1 MSHDET
7 SKPSVV
13 VVGGGFAGVGCAK
26 ELAKHDV
33 NVTLLDRN
41 NYHQFQPLL
50 YQVATAEL
58 STTDVA
64 RPLRAIFA
72 KDDTVDVKQLTVTDI
87 DVNTRTV
94 TTSDGQSFT
103 GDYLVLAAGSRPN
116 YFHTPGADQYAF
128 PLYSVD
134 DATKL
139 RSRIFEVF
147 EEADSNPAR
156 VDQGALNIV
165 IVGAGPTGVETA
177 GAVAD
182 LVNQVMPTRFH
193 DLDVKRTRIYL
204 IDHGPVVLAAF
215 SEKAHE
221 YAAKK
226 LEHKGVILKL
236 STGVSEVTADS
247 VTLSDGSKIPTRTVV
262 WAGGLQAPE
271 MIGKVGLGQGRGGR
285 LTAEPDL
292 TVEDHPRVYAIGDVA
307 NIPDHDGNT
316 LPQLGSVALQAGRW
330 AARKHPRRPC
340 RQAAAPV
347 PLPRQ
352 GDHGDDR
359 RRRGHRRG
367 GCPPPRAARPHGV
380 RRVARRARLAD
391 ERCPPARR
399 RLHLVGVGLPRLEP
413 VELDHRGPGCRAD
426 RLGRRGRSSWEA
438 IDMTERY
445 DVIIIGSGAGGG
457 TLAHSLADT
466 GKRILL
472 LERGNYLPREMD
484 NWDPEPVFVH
494 GKYISK
500 DTWYDADGKPF
511 QPQVHYNVGGA
522 TKLYGAALYR
532 LRPQDFGEI
541 RHVDGLSP
549 AWPLTYDD
557 FEPWYS
563 EAEWL
568 YQVHG
573 NAGEDPTEGH
583 RSKPYPWPAVSHE
596 PRIQQLVGRS
606 RGGRLPPVPRPVRHP
621 ARRGGSSQE
630 HVHPL
635 HVV

>member
-1 MSHDET
+1 MSHDDT

-58 STTDVA
+58 STTDIA

-94 TTSDGQSFT
+94 TTSDGQSFS

-116 YFHTPGADQYAF
+116 FFNTPGADQYAF

-147 EEADSNPAR
+147 EEADANPAR

-177 GAVAD
+177 GSIAD
-182 LVNQVMPTRFH
+182 LVNQVMPARFH

-236 STGVSEVTADS
+236 STGVSEVSADS
-247 VTLSDGSKIPTRTVV
+247 VTLSDGSKILTRTVV

-330 AARKHPRRPC
+330 AGGNILADHAGKPRRPFHYHDKGIMAMIGDG
-340 RQAAAPV
+340 AAIAEV
-347 PLPRQ
+347 GAHHHEL
-352 GDHGDDR
+352 HG
-359 RRRGHRRG
+359 HMAF
-367 GCPPPRAARPHGV
+367 AAWLGVHAWLMSGV
-380 RRVARRARLAD
+380 RQRVDAFISWGWD
-391 ERCPPARR
+391 F
-399 RLHLVGVGLPRLEP
+399 
-413 VELDHRGPGCRAD
+413 
-426 RLGRRGRSSWEA
+426 LGSSRSSSVIVDPSA
-438 IDMTERY
+438 AQIDWGDEE
-445 DVIIIGSGAGGG
+445 
-457 TLAHSLADT
+457 
-466 GKRILL
+466 K
-472 LERGNYLPREMD
+472 
-484 NWDPEPVFVH
+484 
-494 GKYISK
+494 
-500 DTWYDADGKPF
+500 
-511 QPQVHYNVGGA
+511 
-522 TKLYGAALYR
+522 
-532 LRPQDFGEI
+532 
-541 RHVDGLSP
+541 
-549 AWPLTYDD
+549 
-557 FEPWYS
+557 
-563 EAEWL
+563 
-568 YQVHG
+568 
-573 NAGEDPTEGH
+573 
-583 RSKPYPWPAVSHE
+583 
-596 PRIQQLVGRS
+596 
-606 RGGRLPPVPRPVRHP
+606 
-621 ARRGGSSQE
+621 
-630 HVHPL
+630 
-635 HVV
+635 

>member
-1 MSHDET
+1 MSHDE
-7 SKPSVV
+7 SMPSVV

-33 NVTLLDRN
+33 KVTLLDRN

-58 STTDVA
+58 STTDIA

-94 TTSDGQSFT
+94 TTSDGQSFS

-116 YFHTPGADQYAF
+116 FFNTPGADQYAF

-147 EEADSNPAR
+147 EEADANPAR

-177 GAVAD
+177 GSIAD
-182 LVNQVMPTRFH
+182 LVNQVMPARFH

-236 STGVSEVTADS
+236 STGVSEVSADS

-307 NIPDHDGNT
+307 NIPDHDGNA

-330 AARKHPRRPC
+330 AAGNILADHAGKPRRPFHYHDKGIMAMIGDG
-340 RQAAAPV
+340 AAIAEV
-347 PLPRQ
+347 GAHHHEL
-352 GDHGDDR
+352 HG
-359 RRRGHRRG
+359 HMAF
-367 GCPPPRAARPHGV
+367 AAWLGVHAWLMSGV
-380 RRVARRARLAD
+380 RQRVDAFISWGWD
-391 ERCPPARR
+391 F
-399 RLHLVGVGLPRLEP
+399 
-413 VELDHRGPGCRAD
+413 
-426 RLGRRGRSSWEA
+426 LGSSRSSSIIVDPDA
-438 IDMTERY
+438 AQIDWGDE
-445 DVIIIGSGAGGG
+445 
-457 TLAHSLADT
+457 
-466 GKRILL
+466 
-472 LERGNYLPREMD
+472 E
-484 NWDPEPVFVH
+484 
-494 GKYISK
+494 
-500 DTWYDADGKPF
+500 
-511 QPQVHYNVGGA
+511 
-522 TKLYGAALYR
+522 
-532 LRPQDFGEI
+532 
-541 RHVDGLSP
+541 
-549 AWPLTYDD
+549 
-557 FEPWYS
+557 
-563 EAEWL
+563 
-568 YQVHG
+568 
-573 NAGEDPTEGH
+573 
-583 RSKPYPWPAVSHE
+583 
-596 PRIQQLVGRS
+596 
-606 RGGRLPPVPRPVRHP
+606 
-621 ARRGGSSQE
+621 
-630 HVHPL
+630 
-635 HVV
+635 